1 MDQYIK
7 DILGENGLL
16 AQTIPNYE
24 HRESQIAM
32 AKLVGQSLCQDS
44 HGVIEA
50 GTGVGKSFAYLL
62 PAIKFAVENKKR
74 VVVSTKTINLQEQLM
89 KKDIPLLQSIL
100 PDDLSFSAVLAKGRG
115 NYLCLRKLEQHSQVS
130 LLDNPQLKEE
140 LNYLHFQS
148 IKAQEG
154 DREEFKSSRETWE
167 KVCSEA
173 DSCLKKFCSHL
184 EKCFFYQARK
194 RQEKAQI
201 LVVNHALFFA
211 DLAIRRNKNYESNSG
226 AFADYHS
233 AILDEAHHVENIATD
248 FLGIQINYLRFKY
261 LLDAVSIQVNSR
273 GPLGDILGRN
283 NRIFEKFHLFLKEFN
298 DQAVAFFQKVA
309 DYFQEDSKRLSP
321 QDKCFVEDSL
331 TPYLSTLAEELEM
344 IRDGYPLSEEYVIA
358 LNNLLSRVDILRH
371 DLDFFLFQRGRE
383 HYVYWLENGKN
394 RDNKLNKILL
404 ACAPI
409 SVAEIMQEAIFERIP
424 SVILT
429 SATLSINNVFHYFT
443 DRIGLEENYYQGL
456 QLSAPFAYQ
465 KQALLYL
472 PNDAPDPRHPKF
484 EQYITEK
491 ILQIL
496 LLSQG
501 RAFILFT
508 SYRSMSQVY
517 DTIGYQLEQ
526 LGYTP
531 LIQGQKNR
539 AQLLQ
544 DFKADINSVL
554 FGTDSFW
561 EGVDVQGE
569 ALSCVIIVKL
579 PFAVPDQPITQAR
592 CEYLEKLEKNPFL
605 EYSLPQAVIKLK
617 QGFGRLVRTKEDKG
631 VVAILDNRIAKAYY
645 GKTFLK
651 SLPPA
656 KITRNINEIRNL
668 LQD

>member
-1 MDQYIK
+1 
-7 DILGENGLL
+7 
-16 AQTIPNYE
+16 
-24 HRESQIAM
+24 
-32 AKLVGQSLCQDS
+32 
-44 HGVIEA
+44 
-50 GTGVGKSFAYLL
+50 
-62 PAIKFAVENKKR
+62 
-74 VVVSTKTINLQEQLM
+74 
-89 KKDIPLLQSIL
+89 
-100 PDDLSFSAVLAKGRG
+100 
-115 NYLCLRKLEQHSQVS
+115 
-130 LLDNPQLKEE
+130 
-140 LNYLHFQS
+140 
-148 IKAQEG
+148 
-154 DREEFKSSRETWE
+154 
-167 KVCSEA
+167 
-173 DSCLKKFCSHL
+173 
-184 EKCFFYQARK
+184 
-194 RQEKAQI
+194 
-201 LVVNHALFFA
+201 
-211 DLAIRRNKNYESNSG
+211 
-226 AFADYHS
+226 
-233 AILDEAHHVENIATD
+233 
-248 FLGIQINYLRFKY
+248 
-261 LLDAVSIQVNSR
+261 
-273 GPLGDILGRN
+273 
-283 NRIFEKFHLFLKEFN
+283 
-298 DQAVAFFQKVA
+298 
-309 DYFQEDSKRLSP
+309 
-321 QDKCFVEDSL
+321 L